1 MIQGGGY
8 AAGPALGAALQQ
20 VKLSSSCCCRMH
32 IIVIKIHLTL
42 QHVQH
47 CC

>member
-20 VKLSSSCCCRMH
+20 VK
-32 IIVIKIHLTL
+32 
-42 QHVQH
+42 
-47 CC
+47 